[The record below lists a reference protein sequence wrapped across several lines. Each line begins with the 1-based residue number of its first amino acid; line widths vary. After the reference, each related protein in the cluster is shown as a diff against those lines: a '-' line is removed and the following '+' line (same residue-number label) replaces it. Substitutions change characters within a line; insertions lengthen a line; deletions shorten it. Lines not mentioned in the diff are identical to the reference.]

1 MGFLHLIK
9 EDHRIRVSADFFTQL
24 SAALVSHI
32 SWRGSDHLGNAVLLH
47 ILRHIYTDQGIL
59 RTEHGFRKGFAEFRL
74 SDTCGS

>member
-32 SWRGSDHLGNAVLLH
+32 SWRGSDHLGDAVLLH
-47 ILRHIYTDQGIL
+47 VL
-59 RTEHGFRKGFAEFRL
+59 
-74 SDTCGS
+74 